1 MSDGNSTGK
10 EKKKKD
16 DIIISK
22 NQKSKAPP
30 PVFVIADNMDANLL
44 KFMNKNKNKTSPPKN
59 ILLEESHASQ
69 ISSEN
74 YGNDDDDEGEE
85 FVGEQHEKN
94 NLGLSGSASQSF
106 IDDDSDGDNDN
117 LKMEI
122 KKKEVEKTKNIQ
134 SQKIYQSGL
143 NDNSIEEDGDSND
156 DDHYDDNDKYS
167 VDDKNEDEEEDES
180 VDLEP
185 PQKFKI
191 SSFSGIS
198 NILIF
203 YKIEN
208 SKHYYKTLL
217 GMRILIELIYP
228 N

>member
-106 IDDDSDGDNDN
+106 IDDDSDNDN
-117 LKMEI
+117 LKMEK

-134 SQKIYQSGL
+134 SQKIYQIGL

-156 DDHYDDNDKYS
+156 DDNYDDNDKYS
-167 VDDKNEDEEEDES
+167 VDDKNEDEDEDES

-198 NILIF
+198 NISIF

-208 SKHYYKTLL
+208 SNHHYKTLFTN
-217 GMRILIELIYP
+217 E
-228 N
+228 NCD